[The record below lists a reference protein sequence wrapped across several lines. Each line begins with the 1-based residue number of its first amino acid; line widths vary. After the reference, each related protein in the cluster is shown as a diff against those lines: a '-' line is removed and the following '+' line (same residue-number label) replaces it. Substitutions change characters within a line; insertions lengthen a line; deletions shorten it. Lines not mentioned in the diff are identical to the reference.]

1 MAHDVKH
8 SGVRHPELDSWN
20 AGIMAT
26 MNAIPLALVAGCLIA
41 AGALA
46 RPADSPPVPELPSP
60 GVSAF
65 RLPTIVPRPTG
76 SLPVAPDG
84 FVVEPWAGP
93 LDAPRKLLVLPNGD
107 VLVAQ
112 ARTERM
118 GGMADEVVA
127 MLAERGIL
135 GPSPNQITL
144 VRETPQGTVAL
155 PLLEG
160 LNQPFG
166 LLLHEGWLYVANT
179 DSLVR
184 VRYTPGHDQVQG
196 TPEKIL
202 ALPAQAPNN
211 HWTRNLALAADGRS
225 LLVTIG
231 AATNANEDG
240 SEPPDRAAIWLVNPE
255 SGTHELLATG
265 LRNPVGLDFD
275 PASGVLWTTVNERDG
290 LGEEVPPDYLTAV
303 VPGADYGWPWVYFG
317 SYPDPVLNARDPR
330 RVAAAAA
337 SARVP
342 DLALDAHSVP
352 LGLRFYRGDVFPP
365 RYRGGAFVA
374 RRGSVGRSELRGY
387 DVLYIPFADGRPSG
401 PPEPFL
407 TGFIADPAAG
417 TVYGRP
423 VYVAETTD
431 GALLLSDDA
440 AGMIWRVRYAGTTA
454 GLAALELV
462 DQHGGRA
469 RLADLRG
476 QPAAVIVVNVRRLGT
491 IQRWQEELGR
501 AYPELAWLRIGDI
514 DETGPVD
521 LERVAGTLQ
530 RRIPPGVPVLMDP
543 ERHWASSLGL
553 DTAQPTVLLFAPDGR
568 LAGQWRGRWTTE
580 LGASFAEAL
589 DALSSQP

>member
-1 MAHDVKH
+1 MIRLPV
-8 SGVRHPELDSWN
+8 LL
-20 AGIMAT
+20 I
-26 MNAIPLALVAGCLIA
+26 AGCVIA

-46 RPADSPPVPELPSP
+46 RPADSPPVPELPPP
-60 GVSAF
+60 GASAF
-65 RLPTIVPRPTG
+65 RLPTIVPRPPG
-76 SLPVAPDG
+76 SLPVAPEG

-127 MLAERGIL
+127 MLAERGIF
-135 GPSPNQITL
+135 GPSPNRVTL
-144 VRETPQGTVAL
+144 LRETPQGTVAL

-196 TPEKIL
+196 TLETVL

-211 HWTRNLALAADGRS
+211 HWTRNLALAADGRT
-225 LLVTIG
+225 LLVTVG
-231 AATNANEDG
+231 AATNANEDS
-240 SEPPDRAAIWLVNPE
+240 SEPPERAAIWSVDPDT
-255 SGTHELLATG
+255 GTYRLLATG
-265 LRNPVGLDFD
+265 LRNPVGLDFE

-303 VPGADYGWPWVYFG
+303 VAGADFGWPWVYFG
-317 SYPDPVLNARDPR
+317 SYPDPVLNAREPA

-352 LGLRFYRGDVFPP
+352 LGLRFYRGAAFPA
-365 RYRGGAFVA
+365 RFHGGAFVA

-387 DVLYIPFADGRPSG
+387 DLLHIPFAGGRPSG

-407 TGFIADPAAG
+407 AGFIADPAAG

-423 VYVAETTD
+423 VYVAETAD

-440 AGMIWRVRYAGTTA
+440 AGMIWRVRHAGATTGLDSLELRDQYGGRA
-454 GLAALELV
+454 GLAG
-462 DQHGGRA
+462 Q
-469 RLADLRG
+469 RG
-476 QPAAVIVVNVRRLGT
+476 QPVAVIVVNVRRLGG
-491 IQRWQEELGR
+491 IQRWQEELGN
-501 AYPELAWLRIGDI
+501 AHPDLAWLRIGDI
-514 DETGPVD
+514 DEPGPVD
-521 LERVAGTLQ
+521 LDRVADTL
-530 RRIPPGVPVLMDP
+530 RRRVPPGVPVLMDP
-543 ERHWASSLGL
+543 ERHWARGLDL
-553 DTAQPTVLLFAPDGR
+553 DTAQPTVLLFGADGQ
-568 LAGQWRGRWTTE
+568 LAGQWRGRWNAE
-580 LGASFAEAL
+580 LGTGFAAAL
-589 DALSSQP
+589 RALSATQ